1 MAIFFKDMRL
11 AHLSRGDA
19 FLFQKFHVKQGD
31 KFRDYRFDVRVGGAV
46 KVPKD
51 SPSWLIDNADALSRK
66 RIDVVMEDNK
76 NIYVVE
82 LRVRAKANVLG
93 DLIAYRFLYMNQF
106 VPIKPVVPILVTDA
120 VEPDLLISLHEL
132 KMLFFIV

>member
-19 FLFQKFHVKQGD
+19 YLFQKFHDKQGD

-46 KVPKD
+46 KIPPD
-51 SPSWLIDNADALSRK
+51 SPVWLMANAKALSRK

-106 VPIKPVVPILVTDA
+106 SPNKPVVPILVTDS

-132 KMLFFIV
+132 KLLYYVV